1 MHVCIKQTNKEVNMP
16 HPGQGPAP
24 ATDPNP
30 GHPGSGAVGDPH
42 ITTLAGVQYTL

>member
-1 MHVCIKQTNKEVNMP
+1 MHVCIKQTNKEVNMS
-16 HPGQGPAP
+16 HPGQGP
-24 ATDPNP
+24 DPSD